1 MKPWLRDK
9 VKEHED
15 VGFNEPLPKLI
26 EKLQH
31 YEAPPT
37 VNDEL
42 DKLKIGEKATPVWPT
57 AEPKLLQ
64 LEPVAPDEDYANML
78 TLEQPDS
85 SKVCEW

>member
-37 VNDEL
+37 MGDVQDRS
-42 DKLKIGEKATPVWPT
+42 KMGEKATPAWPT
-57 AEPKLLQ
+57 EDPKLSQ
-64 LEPVAPDEDYANML
+64 QGPIAPDEDYANML

-85 SKVCEW
+85 SKVCE

>member
-26 EKLQH
+26 EKLKH

-37 VNDEL
+37 MDDE
-42 DKLKIGEKATPVWPT
+42 
-57 AEPKLLQ
+57 
-64 LEPVAPDEDYANML
+64 PDR
-78 TLEQPDS
+78 
-85 SKVCEW
+85 